1 MSRHTHQPGNTL
13 ERKQIRFNAFEM
25 NTLSQ
30 SSHGLWSHP
39 RSRAVDYTELD
50 YWVELAQLLER
61 GKFDGLF
68 LADVLGVYD
77 VYGGSAEAAVRAGAQ
92 VPINDPLIPISA
104 MAHATKHLGFV
115 VTSNT
120 SYEPPFLFARR
131 MSTLDHLTRGR
142 IAWNIVTGFLESAAR
157 AMGRREQFPHDLR
170 YDVADDYMTVLYKL
184 LEGSWDDAAV
194 LRDKAGRRY
203 ADPARVRAARHDGR
217 YYQVDA
223 IHLSEPS
230 PQRTPVLF
238 QAGSS
243 ARGQRFAGEHAECVF
258 VNGKSMAAIAEKVTA
273 IRAAAAQAGRSP
285 DSVKIF
291 TGMCIVVDRTPAAAR
306 DKLADYQR
314 YIDWEG
320 ELAHFSA
327 STGVDFA
334 RLDLDDPIV
343 HQSNQANR
351 SALEGV
357 TVKSQEGA
365 WTKRD
370 VIERMR
376 VGGRGPVIVGSP
388 EQVADALE
396 DWVDTTGVDG
406 FNLSRTV
413 AHEGYRDIVDLV
425 VPELQAR
432 ARYQTDYRS
441 GTLREKLTG
450 GPARLQAPHPAARHR
465 FKAD

>member
-1 MSRHTHQPGNTL
+1 MSQVIAGQPGAAGGK
-13 ERKQIRFNAFEM
+13 EIRFNAFEM
-25 NTLSQ
+25 NTVSQ

-39 RSRAVDYTELD
+39 RSQAVDYTSLD

-77 VYGGSAEAAVRAGAQ
+77 VYGASPDAAVRAGAQ
-92 VPINDPLIPISA
+92 IPINDPLIPLSA
-104 MAHATKHLGFV
+104 MAHATRDLGFV
-115 VTSNT
+115 ITSNT

-131 MSTLDHLTRGR
+131 LSTLDHLTRGR
-142 IAWNIVTGFLESAAR
+142 IAWNVVTGFLESAAR

-170 YDVADDYMTVLYKL
+170 YDVADDYMTVVYKL
-184 LEGSWDDAAV
+184 LEGSWDDEAV
-194 LRDKAGRRY
+194 LRDKVGRRF
-203 ADPARVRAARHDGR
+203 ADPAHVRAARHDGK

-243 ARGQRFAGEHAECVF
+243 ARGQRFAGEHAECIF
-258 VNGKSMAAIAEKVTA
+258 VNGKSMAGIAEKVVA
-273 IRAAAAQAGRSP
+273 LRAAAERAGRGP
-285 DSVKIF
+285 DALRIF
-291 TGMCIVVDRTPAAAR
+291 TGMCVVVDKTEAAAR
-306 DKLADYQR
+306 AKLEDYQR
-314 YIDWEG
+314 YIDTEG

-327 STGVDFA
+327 STGIDFSK
-334 RLDLDDPIV
+334 LDLDDPIPY
-343 HQSNQANR
+343 QRNDANN

-357 TVKSQEGA
+357 TLKSQEGA

-396 DWVDTTGVDG
+396 QWVDATGVDG

-413 AHEGYRDIVDLV
+413 AHEGYRDLIDLV
-425 VPELQAR
+425 VPVLQAR
-432 ARYQTDYRS
+432 GRYKTAYRE
-441 GTLREKLTG
+441 GTLREKLLG
-450 GPARLQAPHPAARHR
+450 GSARLQSPHPAAGHR
-465 FKAD
+465 FTAG